1 MTALDAIRPLLLTD
15 GYKTGHRRQ
24 YPTGTTRVLSNFTNR
39 GSRLP
44 GVDHVIHFGLQAA
57 VRELLIDAFAPFFA
71 AGEDEVADAYQQ
83 AMDAYLGPGAVDVD
97 HIRELHRLGHLPLR
111 ICALPE
117 GSRVPLRVP
126 VFTIENTD
134 DRFAWLTNYVES
146 ALSAAY
152 WHPST
157 TATIADRFRTVLE
170 AAALRTTGSTA
181 GVEFQGHDFSF
192 RGQTSIASA
201 EASGAGHLTAFLGTD
216 SLPALWWIER
226 YYPGAT
232 EPIAASVPATEHSVM
247 MAGGRDHEDE
257 TYARLLRD
265 YPAGILSVVSDTWD
279 LWRVITET
287 LPGLKDE
294 IMARDGRLVIRPDS
308 GNPADIL
315 CGTAVATDGPSAAED
330 AADNPFDDPAAK
342 GVIELLWDIFGG
354 TLTPQGFKVLDPH
367 IGAIYGDSITL
378 ERMTDIIARLEAKG
392 FASTNVV
399 FGIGSFT
406 YQYQTRD
413 TFASAIK
420 ATWAQIDGEGR
431 DLIKDPVTDNG
442 TKKSATGRLAVTRD
456 EAGEFA
462 LIERAAPEEEA
473 ASALVPIFVDGRLT
487 VVDSFDAVRQRIA
500 AGRP

>member
-226 YYPGAT
+226 Y
-232 EPIAASVPATEHSVM
+232 
-247 MAGGRDHEDE
+247 
-257 TYARLLRD
+257 
-265 YPAGILSVVSDTWD
+265 
-279 LWRVITET
+279 
-287 LPGLKDE
+287 
-294 IMARDGRLVIRPDS
+294 
-308 GNPADIL
+308 
-315 CGTAVATDGPSAAED
+315 
-330 AADNPFDDPAAK
+330 
-342 GVIELLWDIFGG
+342 
-354 TLTPQGFKVLDPH
+354 
-367 IGAIYGDSITL
+367 
-378 ERMTDIIARLEAKG
+378 
-392 FASTNVV
+392 
-399 FGIGSFT
+399 
-406 YQYQTRD
+406 
-413 TFASAIK
+413 
-420 ATWAQIDGEGR
+420 
-431 DLIKDPVTDNG
+431 
-442 TKKSATGRLAVTRD
+442 
-456 EAGEFA
+456 
-462 LIERAAPEEEA
+462 
-473 ASALVPIFVDGRLT
+473 
-487 VVDSFDAVRQRIA
+487 
-500 AGRP
+500 

>member
-1 MTALDAIRPLLLTD
+1 
-15 GYKTGHRRQ
+15 
-24 YPTGTTRVLSNFTNR
+24 
-39 GSRLP
+39 
-44 GVDHVIHFGLQAA
+44 
-57 VRELLIDAFAPFFA
+57 
-71 AGEDEVADAYQQ
+71 
-83 AMDAYLGPGAVDVD
+83 
-97 HIRELHRLGHLPLR
+97 
-111 ICALPE
+111 
-117 GSRVPLRVP
+117 
-126 VFTIENTD
+126 
-134 DRFAWLTNYVES
+134 
-146 ALSAAY
+146 
-152 WHPST
+152 
-157 TATIADRFRTVLE
+157 
-170 AAALRTTGSTA
+170 
-181 GVEFQGHDFSF
+181 
-192 RGQTSIASA
+192 
-201 EASGAGHLTAFLGTD
+201 
-216 SLPALWWIER
+216 
-226 YYPGAT
+226 
-232 EPIAASVPATEHSVM
+232 M